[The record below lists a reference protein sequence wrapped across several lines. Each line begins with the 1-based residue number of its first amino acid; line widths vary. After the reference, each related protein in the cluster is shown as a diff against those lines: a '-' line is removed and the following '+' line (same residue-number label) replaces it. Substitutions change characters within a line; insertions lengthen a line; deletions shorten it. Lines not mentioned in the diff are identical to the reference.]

1 MFGFLCKTVFQCRDK
16 SWIVW
21 VYFYL
26 WLVFKSCTIQS
37 INLMEI
43 KNKLRIGLLHFR
55 ELFCSV
61 NCPWFLVLKEAV
73 VITLFCCFFCF
84 FFLFFVTTL
93 IREATEYAPSLHGFN
108 CLWFTF
114 SLSERL
120 LMEWFKVVLVG
131 FSIKIAICIFYRAKL
146 LLHVHQ
152 DGRYEK

>member
-61 NCPWFLVLKEAV
+61 NCPWFLVLTSCDDHFV
-73 VITLFCCFFCF
+73 LL
-84 FFLFFVTTL
+84 FFLFFLSFFVTTL